1 MLLSYTKWIKTN
13 KAPLPLVM
21 LSSKGLLKWKKQ
33 SVQSHEP
40 PALGSSLTSD
50 KELSKLQQRKRNV
63 VSMTSKYLG
72 EK

>member
-13 KAPLPLVM
+13 KTPLPLVM

-50 KELSKLQQRKRNV
+50 KELQQRNRNV